1 MLLRASSEA
10 IGNEVDVAAAAS
22 DAVDSHVEHGA
33 TLATYATAA
42 HQGGDGLAEA
52 AAAVRT
58 AVGEAGWVE
67 AAMTVAAFDGLVR
80 TADASGIP
88 LDVGVVSA
96 TAADRAHLGL
106 DRFSGSANTDL
117 SIAPGAD
124 PHPARFG

>member
-1 MLLRASSEA
+1 MLLRASSDALGEQA
-10 IGNEVDVAAAAS
+10 DVAAAAS
-22 DAVDSHVEHGA
+22 DAVESHVEHGA
-33 TLATYATAA
+33 VLAAYATTA
-42 HQGGDGLAEA
+42 HEGGGGLAEA

-67 AAMTVAAFDGLVR
+67 AAMTVAAFNGLAR

-96 TAADRAHLGL
+96 TADDRARLSL
-106 DRFSGSANTDL
+106 DEFGGSANSDL
-117 SIAPGAD
+117 TITRGAT